1 MPVFAGMTAI
11 FKNICVLQ
19 NPNIFEKGENSVSL
33 NSIIL
38 LILFIALIALFIIA
52 LKKKWIGS
60 ATGGIFTSQVIMH
73 DLATKDKQK
82 AMEYIIENQEDEN
95 RRKGD
100 SGEGPEG
107 GKFSD
112 EQ

>member
-1 MPVFAGMTAI
+1 MSINLII
-11 FKNICVLQ
+11 FL
-19 NPNIFEKGENSVSL
+19 
-33 NSIIL
+33 II
-38 LILFIALIALFIIA
+38 FIALMVLFIIA

-60 ATGGIFTSQVIMH
+60 TSGGIFTSQVIMH

-82 AMEYIIENQEDEN
+82 AMEYIIDNQEDEN

-107 GKFSD
+107 GEFLD

>member
-1 MPVFAGMTAI
+1 MSLGSI
-11 FKNICVLQ
+11 FFL
-19 NPNIFEKGENSVSL
+19 
-33 NSIIL
+33 II
-38 LILFIALIALFIIA
+38 IIALIIFFFIA

-60 ATGGIFTSQVIMH
+60 SAGGIFTSQVIMH

-107 GKFSD
+107 GKFLD
-112 EQ
+112 ES

>member
-1 MPVFAGMTAI
+1 MSTDLII
-11 FKNICVLQ
+11 FLAV
-19 NPNIFEKGENSVSL
+19 VV
-33 NSIIL
+33 
-38 LILFIALIALFIIA
+38 ILFILFFVA

-60 ATGGIFTSQVIMH
+60 AAGGIFTSQVIMH
-73 DLATKDKQK
+73 DLATKDKQR
-82 AMEYIIENQEDEN
+82 AMEYIIENQEDQN

-107 GKFSD
+107 GKILD

>member
-1 MPVFAGMTAI
+1 MPIG
-11 FKNICVLQ
+11 
-19 NPNIFEKGENSVSL
+19 
-33 NSIIL
+33 SIIFL
-38 LILFIALIALFIIA
+38 TLIVLLFILFIIA

-60 ATGGIFTSQVIMH
+60 ASGGIYTSQVIMH

-82 AMEYIIENQEDEN
+82 AMEYIIENQEDQN

-107 GKFSD
+107 GQKLD
-112 EQ
+112 EP

>member
-1 MPVFAGMTAI
+1 MSINLII
-11 FKNICVLQ
+11 FL
-19 NPNIFEKGENSVSL
+19 
-33 NSIIL
+33 II
-38 LILFIALIALFIIA
+38 FIALIVFFIIA

-60 ATGGIFTSQVIMH
+60 ASAVIFTSQVIMH

-107 GKFSD
+107 GEFLD

>member
-1 MPVFAGMTAI
+1 MSFGSI
-11 FKNICVLQ
+11 F
-19 NPNIFEKGENSVSL
+19 F
-33 NSIIL
+33 
-38 LILFIALIALFIIA
+38 LILIIALIIFFIIA

-60 ATGGIFTSQVIMH
+60 PSGGIFTSQVIMH

-107 GKFSD
+107 GKPLD